1 MRYSVIVL
9 ICLVVVSIVGFSM
22 TQAEVSVLKY
32 QLQMPSILGNA
43 VGFRILGSMDD
54 GAFGLVWKT
63 DTKSVMF
70 TGQVLA
76 YNSVFS
82 KFLET
87 GVFEW
92 SKVYF
97 DIFLLLR
104 F

>member
-1 MRYSVIVL
+1 MRL
-9 ICLVVVSIVGFSM
+9 MVSIFILLVISMGFSM

-32 QLQMPSILGNA
+32 QLQMPAIIGNA

-63 DTKSVMF
+63 ENKSVMF

-82 KFLET
+82 EWLET
-87 GVFEW
+87 GVFQW

-97 DIFLLLR
+97 DVFLLLR